1 MNQFKKIMLEHN
13 IPLYLCVDP
22 SMKNMF
28 VSYNVRYGSSGLWFH
43 FQNNGKDYHV
53 GSGYA
58 HYLEHLLGEHS
69 QFGDMY
75 RNFEQRLQSANAYT
89 ADDVTSYHFKGKD
102 EVEKS
107 IEELIL
113 SMEQPVFNQEDVD
126 ATRHAIEEE
135 AASYCD
141 DPGVMVVDFVENNLY
156 DGFSKFDE
164 TLSPIGNRETT
175 KAMTIDHLYDC
186 YNAFYTDDKKFIVVA
201 GNVDENKIVDTIN
214 NALSKVQRH
223 PSHLVLPEIDFH
235 GIKAKD
241 GIIYRSTD
249 EPISALGIKVKK
261 PDFIDMKKFD
271 YIMTILQKN
280 SYQSK
285 ASNDLNRRGILSS
298 TSYCYL
304 TNVDDYINFIISFT
318 TPDKDMCTQQ
328 LLELFSKKDISKK
341 DYELL
346 QKVMVASE
354 VRAMENKYEYIQNF
368 PDNIYCTDTYSDI
381 DFYQSVS
388 FDEFR
393 EILEALD
400 FSQYTVG
407 EVKQFVKK

>member
-1 MNQFKKIMLEHN
+1 
-13 IPLYLCVDP
+13 
-22 SMKNMF
+22 
-28 VSYNVRYGSSGLWFH
+28 
-43 FQNNGKDYHV
+43 
-53 GSGYA
+53 
-58 HYLEHLLGEHS
+58 
-69 QFGDMY
+69 
-75 RNFEQRLQSANAYT
+75 
-89 ADDVTSYHFKGKD
+89 
-102 EVEKS
+102 
-107 IEELIL
+107 
-113 SMEQPVFNQEDVD
+113 
-126 ATRHAIEEE
+126 
-135 AASYCD
+135 
-141 DPGVMVVDFVENNLY
+141 
-156 DGFSKFDE
+156 
-164 TLSPIGNRETT
+164 
-175 KAMTIDHLYDC
+175 
-186 YNAFYTDDKKFIVVA
+186 
-201 GNVDENKIVDTIN
+201 
-214 NALSKVQRH
+214 
-223 PSHLVLPEIDFH
+223 
-235 GIKAKD
+235 
-241 GIIYRSTD
+241 
-249 EPISALGIKVKK
+249 
-261 PDFIDMKKFD
+261 MKKFD